1 MLRRPI
7 AVLLAATLLGCSS
20 SDKKDD
26 KKDDR
31 KPAETSNAPAPKTG
45 EPTPA
50 AKPAEEWVTSPS
62 GLKYRDEVV
71 GDGPQPR
78 AGQTV
83 IVHYRGTLTDGTE
96 FDSSYK
102 RGETAEFPIGVG
114 RVIKGWDEGVLP
126 MRVGGKRHLLIPP
139 DLAYGPK
146 GRPPVIPENATLQ
159 FLVELKGVR

>member
-1 MLRRPI
+1 MLRRSI
-7 AVLLAATLLGCSS
+7 AVLLVALVGCSS

-26 KKDDR
+26 KTPAK
-31 KPAETSNAPAPKTG
+31 KPGETSTAPAEKAGTPAPSPG
-45 EPTPA
+45 ESA
-50 AKPAEEWVTSPS
+50 AEWISTPS
-62 GLKYRDEVV
+62 GLKYRDEVI
-71 GDGPQPR
+71 GTGAQPR

-83 IVHYRGTLTDGTE
+83 IVHYRGTLMDGTE

-102 RGETAEFPIGVG
+102 RNETAEFPIGVG

-139 DLAYGPK
+139 DLAYGPR

-159 FLVELKGVR
+159 FLVELKGLR